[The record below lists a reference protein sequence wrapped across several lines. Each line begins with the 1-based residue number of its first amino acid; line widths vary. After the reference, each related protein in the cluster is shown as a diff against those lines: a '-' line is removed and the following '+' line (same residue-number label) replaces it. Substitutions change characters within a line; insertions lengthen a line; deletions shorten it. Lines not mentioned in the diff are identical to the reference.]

1 MVKVRTQ
8 SEKFNL
14 MSTKNKV
21 KILKDECITLTR
33 QLLFYKWDNESLIAE
48 ENLKEKLCLLGK
60 LEGELEQDK
69 LRQREARKWN

>member
-1 MVKVRTQ
+1 MKAQTQ
-8 SEKFNL
+8 SEKFVL

-33 QLLFYKWDNESLIAE
+33 QLLFYKWDSESLLLAK

-60 LEGELEQDK
+60 LEGNLEQEK
-69 LRQREARKWN
+69 LRQMEARKWS